1 MCLEVIIEG
10 IAGPPE
16 HLHEIQ
22 RLQRPQNKSR
32 SQTWNE
38 RFLTFRIEN
47 RGSRRKS
54 KKMSNIPA
62 KLKAAWFARYFNWF

>member
-16 HLHEIQ
+16 HIYEIQ

-32 SQTWNE
+32 SQT
-38 RFLTFRIEN
+38 
-47 RGSRRKS
+47 
-54 KKMSNIPA
+54 
-62 KLKAAWFARYFNWF
+62 